1 MRNKLIICI
10 DTMKGRKRMKEYKI
24 KLMTQEEQI
33 TFSKICANFPFDI
46 NLYKGSY
53 VVDAKSLLGVCSMD
67 TTNGCIIKI
76 NASEGQ
82 IEKFEEKIK
91 VFLDE

>member
-1 MRNKLIICI
+1 
-10 DTMKGRKRMKEYKI
+10 MKKEYKI
-24 KLMTQEEQI
+24 QLNSQQEQAA
-33 TFSKICANFPFDI
+33 FVKACCAFTFDI

-67 TTNGCIIKI
+67 TTSGCIVKI
-76 NASEGQ
+76 SASEGQ

-91 VFLDE
+91 VFLNE

>member
-1 MRNKLIICI
+1 MRNKLIFCVDI
-10 DTMKGRKRMKEYKI
+10 MKGRNRMKEYKI

-33 TFSKICANFPFDI
+33 KFSKICANFPFDI

-67 TTNGCIIKI
+67 TTKGCVVKI

-82 IEKFEEKIK
+82 IKKFEENIK
-91 VFLDE
+91 GFIYG

>member
-1 MRNKLIICI
+1 
-10 DTMKGRKRMKEYKI
+10 MKGRKRMKEYKI

-33 TFSKICANFPFDI
+33 TFSKICASFPFDI

-67 TTNGCIIKI
+67 TTNGCIVKI
-76 NASEGQ
+76 QTSSDMLK
-82 IEKFEEKIK
+82 KFEEKISEYI
-91 VFLDE
+91 VE

>member
-1 MRNKLIICI
+1 
-10 DTMKGRKRMKEYKI
+10 MKEYKI

-33 TFSKICANFPFDI
+33 KFSKICASFPFDI

-67 TTNGCIIKI
+67 ATNGCIVKVQT
-76 NASEGQ
+76 SSDMLK
-82 IEKFEEKIK
+82 KFEEKISEYI
-91 VFLDE
+91 VE

>member
-1 MRNKLIICI
+1 
-10 DTMKGRKRMKEYKI
+10 MKGRKRMKEYKI

-33 TFSKICANFPFDI
+33 KFSKICANFPFDI

-67 TTNGCIIKI
+67 TTKGCTVKI
-76 NASEGQ
+76 QTSSDRLK
-82 IEKFEEKIK
+82 KFEEKIS
-91 VFLDE
+91 EYIE

>member
-1 MRNKLIICI
+1 
-10 DTMKGRKRMKEYKI
+10 MKEYKI

-33 TFSKICANFPFDI
+33 KFSKICASFPFDI

-67 TTNGCIIKI
+67 TTSGCIVKI

-82 IEKFEEKIK
+82 VEKFEEKIK